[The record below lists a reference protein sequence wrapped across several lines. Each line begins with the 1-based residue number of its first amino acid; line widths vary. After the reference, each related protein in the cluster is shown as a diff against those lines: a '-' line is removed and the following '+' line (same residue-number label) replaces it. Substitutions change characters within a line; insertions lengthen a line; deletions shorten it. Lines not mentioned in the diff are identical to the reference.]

1 MNQEKL
7 VIFNLRENLMREC
20 VSYAIKLEKIC
31 QTWPNKVIKLDITKR

>member
-20 VSYAIKLEKIC
+20 VSYAIKLEK
-31 QTWPNKVIKLDITKR
+31 NMSNLA